1 MMNSGPEMVIWS
13 VVVTEYWISGHAF
26 ILGLKSKGVALKV
39 MRTFAIK

>member
-1 MMNSGPEMVIWS
+1 MPSS
-13 VVVTEYWISGHAF
+13 RQRAF